1 MLKILKAEIE
11 YFKIPLIAMAI
22 PLIAFS
28 VFASADIHL
37 FQNGR
42 VLKKYFWP
50 LSIGMGT
57 YALVFIIWIFRKK
70 ELRDRSHSV
79 LPISLDKITFTR
91 WLFGIAPLILIWTYL
106 ELLRNFIAADQI
118 VFVFGINLILGF
130 MYLFIV
136 SFDLILNLDEN
147 LLKYKIIINYL
158 VAILIAVSSIIISVL
173 IFKTSVLPI
182 LVIVGNEFYLLAWVL
197 LLSILDA
204 YVSRKRKS
212 FLG

>member
-1 MLKILKAEIE
+1 MWKLIKSEIE
-11 YFKIPLIAMAI
+11 YFKMPLIVMVIPLIGFAI
-22 PLIAFS
+22 
-28 VFASADIHL
+28 FASADIYF
-37 FQNGR
+37 FQSGR

-50 LSIGMGT
+50 LTIGMGT
-57 YALVFIIWIFRKK
+57 YALVFIIWTFRKK

-106 ELLRNFIAADQI
+106 ELLRNFITADQI

-136 SFDLILNLDEN
+136 SFDLILNLDVN

-158 VAILIAVSSIIISVL
+158 VAILIAASSVIISVL

-182 LVIVGNEFYLLAWVL
+182 PVIVGNEFYLLAWVI
-197 LLSILDA
+197 LLSVLDA
-204 YVSRKRKS
+204 YVFRKRKS

>member
-1 MLKILKAEIE
+1 MWQLVKSEIE
-11 YFKIPLIAMAI
+11 YFKIPLIVIVI
-22 PLIAFS
+22 PLIGFA

-50 LSIGMGT
+50 LTIGMGT
-57 YALVFIIWIFRKK
+57 YALVFIIWTFRKK

-91 WLFGIAPLILIWTYL
+91 WLFGIAPLILIWTCL
-106 ELLRNFIAADQI
+106 ELMRNIIVEDQVAYI
-118 VFVFGINLILGF
+118 IGINLILGF

-136 SFDLILNLDEN
+136 SFDLILNLDVN

-158 VAILIAVSSIIISVL
+158 VAILIAASSVIISIL

-197 LLSILDA
+197 LLSALDA
-204 YVSRKRKS
+204 YIFRKRKS

>member
-11 YFKIPLIAMAI
+11 YFKIPLIVMVI
-22 PLIAFS
+22 PLIAFA
-28 VFASADIHL
+28 VFAAADIHL

-42 VLKKYFWP
+42 VLKKFFWP
-50 LSIGMGT
+50 LTIGMET
-57 YALVFIIWIFRKK
+57 YALVFIIWTFRKK

-79 LPISLDKITFTR
+79 LPISLDKITFTK

-106 ELLRNFIAADQI
+106 ELLRNFITADQI

-130 MYLFIV
+130 MYIFIV
-136 SFDLILNLDEN
+136 SFDLILNLDA
-147 LLKYKIIINYL
+147 IIFNYTFIISYL
-158 VAILIAVSSIIISVL
+158 VAIIISALSVIISFF

-182 LVIVGNEFYLLAWVL
+182 LIIVGSEFYFIIWVI

-204 YVSRKRKS
+204 YVFKKRKS